1 MATAKKT
8 AYKTDNLN
16 EEELAEVAKKINELH
31 AKRQKATKTTMALKS
46 AASRLKNQS
55 EKKTKTPIAK
65 PQEMFSMPQEVKDWI
80 ERANS
85 TIQHLRGQVET
96 LKKENADLKAYRK
109 FAENR
114 ILRSDHE

>member
-1 MATAKKT
+1 MATAKKAVKAT
-8 AYKTDNLN
+8 
-16 EEELAEVAKKINELH
+16 AKKTVAPPKPL
-31 AKRQKATKTTMALKS
+31 KAPP
-46 AASRLKNQS
+46 RR
-55 EKKTKTPIAK
+55 E
-65 PQEMFSMPQEVKDWI
+65 QEFSMPPEVKDWI